1 MTSYNNV
8 YLTDIEIESPNQR
21 IGSISHELNTKIPF
35 YNIHIKTQGKPDIKA
50 YLGLDSET
58 DAVLKVSHSDV
69 GSEVMDFIFQTD
81 LRSGN
86 SINTQVEWRSTLSDD
101 IKSFFKRT
109 AVLLERI
116 QLHQLS
122 DDTNFILKG
131 AEECLNLMSGELIF
145 LSDLTYTSILDPLK
159 LLTNYLK
166 TNIVPN
172 FSFETQRIL
181 QYYLN
186 GVDYALKFR

>member
-1 MTSYNNV
+1 MKSYNNV